1 MVSFVSTTFVK
12 TLTTPKYKP
21 PLYKY
26 TPLLNNKPLC
36 VAFLSMQPRIRN
48 LYTFYFTV
56 FNSGFTILVFI
67 VRIYLKNFLEI
78 QKLESPIEKSPAWYV
93 ADDIKKTILINEST
107 EIII

>member
-1 MVSFVSTTFVK
+1 MCLCTLEKGSYNGSFVSTTFVK
-12 TLTTPKYKP
+12 TLTTPKNKP

-26 TPLLNNKPLC
+26 IPL
-36 VAFLSMQPRIRN
+36 QPRIRN

-78 QKLESPIEKSPAWYV
+78 QKLESPH
-93 ADDIKKTILINEST
+93 
-107 EIII
+107 

>member
-1 MVSFVSTTFVK
+1 
-12 TLTTPKYKP
+12 
-21 PLYKY
+21 
-26 TPLLNNKPLC
+26 
-36 VAFLSMQPRIRN
+36 
-48 LYTFYFTV
+48 V